1 MAVVGSTRSTKQ
13 QAAMREILYEAD
25 GFRTAQELH
34 RLLVEKG
41 DSVGLATVYRTLSR
55 LADAG
60 EIDSIVNADGETQ
73 YRRCS
78 DGHHHHLV
86 CVECGNAVEISAK
99 AVERWA
105 QRMASD
111 HGYTDIHHTVELA
124 GRCPDCS

>member
-1 MAVVGSTRSTKQ
+1 MAVLGNTRSTKQ
-13 QAAMREILYEAD
+13 QAAMREILSEAD

-34 RLLVEKG
+34 RLLVKKG

-60 EIDSIVNADGETQ
+60 EIDSIVSSDGETQ

-86 CVECGNAVEISAK
+86 CVECGNTVEISAK
-99 AVERWA
+99 TVERWA
-105 QRMASD
+105 QRMARD
-111 HGYTDIHHTVELA
+111 HGYTDIHHTVELS